1 MKPAPFE
8 YEAPRSLD
16 AALALL
22 GDDAIALAGGQSLVP
37 MMNFRLARPALLV
50 DLNAIVELAY
60 LRRSSGGALCIGAL
74 TRQVEL
80 ERSELIEREWPLLGQ
95 AVRLVGHAATRSR
108 GTVGGSVAHADPAA
122 ELPAALLALDARFH
136 LSSVRGDRIVPAGN
150 FFRGPLTTA
159 LESGELLTEI
169 EVPALPAGAR
179 TAFVEHSRT
188 HGDFAIAGAA
198 VVLLEGEH
206 AALALLGAGPTPLRA
221 PAAERALL
229 AGTAPSEAA
238 RLAAGGIEDEYRRSL
253 VGELVRRAIGSAAT

>member
-1 MKPAPFE
+1 VKPAPFS
-8 YEAPRSLD
+8 YELPRSLG
-16 AALALL
+16 AALRLL
-22 GDDAIALAGGQSLVP
+22 GDDAMALAGGQSLVP
-37 MMNFRLARPALLV
+37 MMNFRLARPALVV
-50 DLNAIVELAY
+50 DLNAIAGLAY
-60 LRRSSGGALCIGAL
+60 LRRSSGALCIGAL
-74 TRQVEL
+74 TRQAEL

-95 AVRLVGHAATRSR
+95 AVRLVGHAAIRSR

-136 LSSVRGDRIVPAGN
+136 LSSVRGERTVPAGG

-159 LESGELLTEI
+159 LDSDELLTEI
-169 EVPALPAGAR
+169 EVPPLPTGAR
-179 TAFVEHSRT
+179 TAFVEHTRT

-229 AGTAPSEAA
+229 AGTAPWEAA
-238 RLAAGGIEDEYRRSL
+238 RLAAGGIEHEYRRSL
-253 VGELVRRAIGSAAT
+253 VSELVRRAIETAAT

>member
-22 GDDAIALAGGQSLVP
+22 GDNAMALAGGQSLVP

-50 DLNAIVELAY
+50 DLNAIVGLAH
-60 LRRSSGGALCIGAL
+60 LRRSGGALRIGAL

-80 ERSELIEREWPLLGQ
+80 ERSELVEREWPLLGQ
-95 AVRLVGHAATRSR
+95 AVRLVGHAGTRNR
-108 GTVGGSVAHADPAA
+108 GTVGGSVAHAAPAA

-136 LSSVRGDRIVPAGN
+136 LSSLRGERTVPAGE

-159 LESGELLTEI
+159 LDSDELLTEI

-179 TAFVEHSRT
+179 TAFVEHTRT

-198 VVLLEGEH
+198 VVLLDGGH
-206 AALALLGAGPTPLRA
+206 AALALIGAGPTPLRA

-238 RLAAGGIEDEYRRSL
+238 RLAAGGIEHGYRRSL
-253 VGELVRRAIGSAAT
+253 VGELVRRAIETAAT